1 MGSAASRDAKTIT
14 LVSSDGEQFE
24 VPEAAASLS
33 QVIRRSAIDND
44 KGSPTA
50 AAAAGAD
57 LGCQLSRIP
66 GKVLAMVLEYCNKH
80 AAMSSSANSKEELRS
95 YDEKFIE
102 VDQFTLYD
110 LLVAAYYLEIQELLD
125 LACQEVYDRL
135 EEKTRVESRKAFRVK
150 DDYFVPALDEEEE
163 EEDEEQWLLV

>member
-44 KGSPTA
+44 KGSPT
-50 AAAAGAD
+50 AAGAD

-125 LACQEVYDRL
+125 LACQVYDRL

-163 EEDEEQWLLV
+163 EEEDEEQWLLV